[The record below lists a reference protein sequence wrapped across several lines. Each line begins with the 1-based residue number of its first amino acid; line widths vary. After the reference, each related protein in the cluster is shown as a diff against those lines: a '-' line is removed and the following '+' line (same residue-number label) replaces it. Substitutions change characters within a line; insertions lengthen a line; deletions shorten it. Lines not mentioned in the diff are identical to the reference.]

1 VHRDRLLAAVS
12 ALQLT
17 VGLAG
22 LLVAVRRRHSW
33 HFLFVRGRP
42 ENTLRDALSMGT
54 ALSAPSPMLI
64 AQGVATARLLRRPSE
79 GERDRSRERLV
90 LGGLGVAMTF
100 GYLGESLV
108 RRRLRPAHWDR
119 VDSPIA
125 ATGVGL
131 AALMAV
137 VALAHRRP

>member
-12 ALQLT
+12 AVQLT

-22 LLVAVRRRHSW
+22 LVVAATRRHSW

-42 ENTLRDALSMGT
+42 ENTLRDGLSIGT

-64 AQGVATARLLRRPSE
+64 AQGVATARLWRGQSA
-79 GERDRSRERLV
+79 GERDRKRERLV
-90 LGGLGVAMTF
+90 LGGLGAAMTF

-125 ATGVGL
+125 ATGLGL

-137 VALAHRRP
+137 VAFASRRP